1 MLELSAGATSAIG
14 QLRNQNMI
22 VKPSKRLTVT
32 FVLVLIAVCAGGFYG
47 VIVNLILRLL
57 L

>member
-1 MLELSAGATSAIG
+1 MIG
-14 QLRNQNMI
+14 KDFEKRRGKRNMI

-32 FVLVLIAVCAGGFYG
+32 IVLLLIAVCAGGFYG